1 MDSELIVD
9 VKPNEVSMAMLEDQ
23 KLVELQREQRDS
35 AFAVGD
41 IYLGKVK
48 KVMPGLNA
56 AFVDVGYKKDAFLHY
71 LDLGP
76 TFGLQKRLMEMVAT
90 QKQIPSMNK
99 IKAENLELPK
109 DGKIGDVLK
118 AGDILMVQIVKEPI
132 STKGPRLTTDISL
145 AGRNMVLV
153 PMADKVSISQKIQST
168 EERERLRQLILSIK
182 PKFFS
187 FIIRTSAQGK
197 RASELDKE
205 MHRLVRRWED
215 LLSKLP
221 KAKAPKLIYQEPS
234 RALGLLRDTF
244 NASYKSIHV
253 NDKPFYEDIREYVEM
268 IAPGREDI
276 VQLYKG
282 ELPLFDQMGITK
294 QIKALFGR
302 TVTYKSGAY
311 LIIEQTEAM
320 HVVDV
325 NSGNRSRNSSEQENT
340 AVDVNMSAAEEL
352 ARQLRLRDM
361 GGIIV
366 VDFIDMHEAQHR
378 QQLYEHMVKLMA
390 NDRAR
395 HNILPL
401 SKFGLMQITRQ
412 RVRPAMQINIEEKC
426 PTCLGTGKI
435 KSSILFTDRL
445 EEIISHL
452 VRVQKVTHFTMHVH
466 PYVAAYLK
474 KGLLNSIA
482 KQWKSRY
489 SKGLRVLPNESLSF
503 LEYKIYDKEGNE
515 VEIID
520 FEEGRRNYDD

>member
-1 MDSELIVD
+1 MNSELVVD
-9 VKPNEVSMAMLEDQ
+9 VTANEVSMAMLEDQ
-23 KLVELQREQRDS
+23 KLVELQRERKDS

-48 KVMPGLNA
+48 KIMPGLNA

-71 LDLGP
+71 LDIAPAFALH
-76 TFGLQKRLMEMVAT
+76 KRMLDMVNT
-90 QKQIPSMNK
+90 QKQVPAMNK
-99 IKAENLELPK
+99 VKADNLELPK

-118 AGDILMVQIVKEPI
+118 GGDIILVQVVKEPI

-153 PMADKVSISQKIQST
+153 PFSDKVSISQKIQST
-168 EERERLRQLILSIK
+168 EERERLRQLIISIK
-182 PKFFS
+182 PKNFS
-187 FIIRTSAQGK
+187 VIIRTSAQGK

-205 MHRLVRRWED
+205 MHRLVRRWEEM
-215 LLSKLP
+215 LTKLP
-221 KAKAPKLIYQEPS
+221 KAKAPKMVFQETS

-253 NDKPFYEDIREYVEM
+253 NDQAFYEDIREYIEM
-268 IAPGREDI
+268 IAPGREEI

-282 ELPLFDQMGITK
+282 DIPLFDHMGVTK

-378 QQLYEHMVKLMA
+378 QQLYEHMVQLMA

-412 RVRPAMQINIEEKC
+412 RVRPAMQLNIEEKC

-435 KSSILFTDRL
+435 KSSILFTDEL
-445 EEIISHL
+445 EEIIRHL
-452 VRVQKVTHFTMHVH
+452 VEVQKVTQFTMHVH

-474 KGLLNSIA
+474 KGFLTSIV
-482 KQWKSRY
+482 KQWRSRY
-489 SKGLRVLPNESLSF
+489 SKGLRVIPNESVAF
-503 LEYKIYDKEGNE
+503 LAYKIYDNEGNE
-515 VEIID
+515 VDIID
-520 FEEGRRNYDD
+520 FNEPVKDDD